1 MRKLK
6 PKNAILLH
14 VYILVTLLTLFAAL
28 VVTLLV
34 INSREQQAVF
44 DEINNYHSPAI
55 YYSEKLS
62 ETLQKI
68 AQSNHFFQHHNESH
82 PKNIFF
88 SNSLNNPA
96 YSIKSYI
103 KNINDLKIKKQNIN
117 LTDELEKIAKCI
129 DDFDTQALTI
139 IENILENN
147 DDKSLEAKL
156 SKLEKALQKYD
167 FDMAKLEVEK
177 LKHLQIKSN

>member
-1 MRKLK
+1 MVDFEAQYQADSNKESRLRLAHTLK
-6 PKNAILLH
+6 GIAGSIGAITLQEHAKNLESAITQDDFDKQTENLTILIKNLLN
-14 VYILVTLLTLFAAL
+14 T
-28 VVTLLV
+28 
-34 INSREQQAVF
+34 INSIQKALPEIEQ
-44 DEINNYHSPAI
+44 STP
-55 YYSEKLS
+55 
-62 ETLQKI
+62 
-68 AQSNHFFQHHNESH
+68 
-82 PKNIFF
+82 
-88 SNSLNNPA
+88 
-96 YSIKSYI
+96 
-103 KNINDLKIKKQNIN
+103 IKKQNIN